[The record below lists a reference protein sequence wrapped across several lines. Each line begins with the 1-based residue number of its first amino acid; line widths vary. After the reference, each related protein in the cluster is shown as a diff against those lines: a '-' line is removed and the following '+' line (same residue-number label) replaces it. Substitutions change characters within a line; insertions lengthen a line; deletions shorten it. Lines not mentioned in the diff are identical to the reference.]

1 MNDNDV
7 DMETILKRFALW
19 GGIALAIIS
28 IYFSYDGAD
37 QTIQGGNP
45 TYSEVAKYIM
55 IVMACVVTLAQFI
68 FNSDFTKLS
77 TTMRVIGLISYVYS
91 LTTNYM
97 GINHLFGFEGF
108 VGGMIAIFMDVAPE
122 AFIAWSLDDSLRG
135 DMLGN
140 IGKFVTGVGSGGG
153 RRSKKTYSSEA
164 PRPERVERHEPLYE
178 PVTQPK
184 MPAYRPQQPQQGKGQ
199 GSKRRQFLEDA
210 NKSKNSGKGNF
221 FGE

>member
-7 DMETILKRFALW
+7 DMELILKRFALW

-45 TYSEVAKYIM
+45 SYSEIAKYIM

-77 TTMRVIGLISYVYS
+77 STMRVIGLISYVYS
-91 LTTNYM
+91 LYTNYM
-97 GINHLFGFEGF
+97 GINHLFGFTGA
-108 VGGMIAIFMDVAPE
+108 VGGMIAAFMDIAPE
-122 AFIAWSLDDSLRG
+122 AFIAWSLDDSMRG

-140 IGKFVTGVGSGGG
+140 ITKFITGAGNG
-153 RRSKKTYSSEA
+153 RRGKKAYSSETK
-164 PRPERVERHEPLYE
+164 RPESPTLQD
-178 PVTQPK
+178 TQPR
-184 MPAYRPQQPQQGKGQ
+184 MPQVHHKGKG
-199 GSKRRQFLEDA
+199 SERRHFLEQS
-210 NKSKNSGKGNF
+210 KSKETPNRF